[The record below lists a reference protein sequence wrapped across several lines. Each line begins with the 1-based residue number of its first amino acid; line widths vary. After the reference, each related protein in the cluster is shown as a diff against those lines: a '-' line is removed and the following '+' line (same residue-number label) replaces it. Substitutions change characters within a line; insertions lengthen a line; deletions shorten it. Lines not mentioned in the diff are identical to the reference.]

1 MVSHRSLLPPR
12 RCKPNLRL
20 GDSSGFALIV
30 VLLVLVGLTGI
41 ATAGFLQS
49 STDYSL
55 SANHFA
61 SVHAFYAADEGLSE
75 AMGRNGIPQDSLFM
89 QLPNF
94 RTTTVVSEKLLDL
107 GSGRNIYR
115 VRAVGRRVDGR
126 GEAIREV
133 SALSVFVPYPLEVNA
148 ALTSPSGLLKTG
160 SDGTVSGFDA
170 SAPGS
175 CPGAGATDVA
185 GVAVPPG
192 GYTQTGKPEVPTG
205 DPGVEDS
212 KTGDQ
217 LVAESIIDWA
227 GLVSES
233 AFQPDY
239 VIPGDSWPDFSSL
252 GSDEWPLIHVT
263 SDFES
268 LQPTQSGRGVI
279 IFDHDV
285 KLEGSFSWDG
295 ILLIGGV
302 LTSSGNNTVNGSV
315 FTGLNRVFGEPIPP
329 SDLGNGEK
337 TFQYHYCNVQAAKNA
352 LGWMATMPGTWSEEQ

>member
-1 MVSHRSLLPPR
+1 MAKNRYRYPLRQSRLKHRL
-12 RCKPNLRL
+12 
-20 GDSSGFALIV
+20 DDHSGFALV
-30 VLLVLVGLTGI
+30 AVLLVLVGFTVM

-49 STDYSL
+49 NTESSI

-75 AMGRNGIPQDSLFM
+75 VLGRNGIPPDSVFM

-107 GSGRNIYR
+107 GSGRNLYR
-115 VRAVGRRVDGR
+115 VRAIGRRLDGR

-133 SALSVFVPYPLEVNA
+133 STLSVFVPYPLEINA

-160 SDGTVSGFDA
+160 ADGTVSGFDA
-170 SAPGS
+170 SPTGS
-175 CPGAGATDVA
+175 CPGAGTVNVA

-192 GYTQTGKPEVPTG
+192 GYTQKGKPEVPTG
-205 DPGVEDS
+205 TPGIEDS

-217 LVAESIIDWA
+217 LVSESIIDWP

-239 VIPGDSWPDFSSL
+239 VIPGDSWPDISSL
-252 GSDEWPLIHVT
+252 PSDEWPLIHVT

-268 LQPTQSGRGVI
+268 MQPTKSGRGVI

-285 KLEGSFSWDG
+285 KLEGSFTWEG

-302 LTSSGNNTVNGSV
+302 LTSSGDNTVNGAV
-315 FTGLNRVFGEPIPP
+315 FTGLNRVFGEPVPA

-337 TFQYHYCNVQAAKNA
+337 TFQYHYCNIQAAKNA
-352 LGWMATMPGTWSEEQ
+352 LGWQAVMPGSWSELQ